1 MLCAHGLQIILKP
14 ELRARYLMAQRERDK
29 AWRESTREEDG
40 AAKLQHTVVLEND
53 FEGLEERSTR
63 LQ

>member
-1 MLCAHGLQIILKP
+1 
-14 ELRARYLMAQRERDK
+14 MAQRERDK